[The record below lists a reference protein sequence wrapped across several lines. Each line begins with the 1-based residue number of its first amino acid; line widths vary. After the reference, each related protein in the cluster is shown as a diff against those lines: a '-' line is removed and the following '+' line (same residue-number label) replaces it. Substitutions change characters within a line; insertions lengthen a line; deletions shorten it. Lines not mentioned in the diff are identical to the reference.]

1 MNSRCIALAAL
12 LSFAALT
19 QAQSNIGTL
28 KLTFTT
34 IDVPG
39 AGVTNVSGINTA
51 GDMVGWYSQAVNT
64 PSSGFLLS
72 GGNFTFLNYPTSYDT
87 VARSINDSGVIA
99 GYSGINHDASYVG
112 FTYAGGIFTK
122 ISFAG
127 YLDSYAEGINNS
139 GDVVG
144 GFGNFGATNGF
155 ERAGTKY
162 KNVTPP
168 GSWNGAYVNGVN
180 NLGQMVGDTTSSN
193 TSGFLYNKGKFQTL
207 TVPGS
212 SGVTAPEGINDV
224 EIIVGSYLGCNPACG
239 YHGFVLMKG
248 KYFSVDYPGA
258 AETDALGINS
268 LGQIVGNY
276 CLGSNLPVH
285 GFVTNPVTA
294 AEFDVATNSGHK
306 AQ

>member
-1 MNSRCIALAAL
+1 MNSRCVALAIL
-12 LSFAALT
+12 LSVAALT
-19 QAQSNIGTL
+19 QAQTKIGSL

-64 PSSGFLLS
+64 PSIGFLLS
-72 GGNFTFLNYPTSYDT
+72 GGNFTFLNYPTGYDT

-99 GYSGINHDASYVG
+99 GYSGTNHDATSVG
-112 FTYAGGIFTK
+112 FTYAGGTFTT

-127 YLDSYAEGINNS
+127 YLDSYAEGINNA

-144 GFGNFGATNGF
+144 GFGNFGANNGY
-155 ERAGTKY
+155 ERVGTKF

-168 GSWNGAYVNGVN
+168 GSWNAAYVNGVN

-193 TSGFLYNKGKFQTL
+193 TSGFYYSKGKFEAL

-212 SGVTAPEGINDV
+212 SGDTVPEGINDAG
-224 EIIVGSYLGCNPACG
+224 IIVGSYLGCNPTCG
-239 YHGFVLMKG
+239 FHGFVLMKG
-248 KYFSVDYPGA
+248 KYFSFDYPGA
-258 AETDALGINS
+258 VETSALGISS

-276 CLGSNLPVH
+276 SLGSNQPVH
-285 GFVTNPVTA
+285 GFVTSSVTT
-294 AEFDVATNSGHK
+294 TNVMTDSGHN
-306 AQ
+306 AH